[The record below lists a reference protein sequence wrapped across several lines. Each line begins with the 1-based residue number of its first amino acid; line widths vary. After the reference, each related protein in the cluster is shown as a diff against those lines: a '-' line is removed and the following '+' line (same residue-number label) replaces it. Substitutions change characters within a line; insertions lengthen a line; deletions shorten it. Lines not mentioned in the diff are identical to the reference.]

1 MLEND
6 LKIRS
11 KFINKLITK
20 IENLNDNFILLS
32 KVDKKILKKINNQIG
47 REINN
52 QIGGDANS
60 AILVALKK
68 QQEMKEQQQ
77 KITASLDKLQNIEA
91 EINSFNTTF
100 DNIKNTI
107 DTIQLGNFNNLENL
121 ENLENFE
128 TLNNNI
134 LKQDDIDL
142 LEKLLDDDKYYNM
155 TFKEFKEDN
164 SISEVFR
171 KKIDKDQFK
180 ILFKGKFKDDEVG
193 LAINPIV
200 NATNPIVNAI
210 NPIVNAPNERKEL
223 YKQILER
230 ARIANKNK

>member
-121 ENLENFE
+121 ENFE

-142 LEKLLDDDKYYNM
+142 LENLLDDDKYYDRTF
-155 TFKEFKEDN
+155 TFKKFKEDT
-164 SISEVFR
+164 SISENLR
-171 KKIDKDQFK
+171 KKIDEDQFK
-180 ILFKGKFKDDEVG
+180 ILFKGEFKDDEERH
-193 LAINPIV
+193 AI
-200 NATNPIVNAI
+200 NPIVNAI
-210 NPIVNAPNERKEL
+210 NPIVNATNERKSLAKASKEEVYQQRL
-223 YKQILER
+223 DR
-230 ARIANKNK
+230 ARRANKK

>member
-20 IENLNDNFILLS
+20 IEDLNNNFILLS
-32 KVDKKILKKINNQIG
+32 KVDKKIFKKMNNQIG

-77 KITASLDKLQNIEA
+77 KITDSLDKLQNIEA

-121 ENLENFE
+121 ENFE
-128 TLNNNI
+128 TLNNNT
-134 LKQDDIDL
+134 LKQADIDL
-142 LEKLLDDDKYYNM
+142 LKELLDDDKYYDM
-155 TFKEFKEDN
+155 TFEQFKEDN
-164 SISEVFR
+164 SISEDFR
-171 KKIDKDQFK
+171 KKIDEDQFK
-180 ILFKGKFKDDEVG
+180 ILFKDDEVG

-200 NATNPIVNAI
+200 NAINPIVNAI
-210 NPIVNAPNERKEL
+210 NPIVNATNERKSLTKASGKKEV
-223 YKQILER
+223 YQQRLER
-230 ARIANKNK
+230 ARANKK

>member
-32 KVDKKILKKINNQIG
+32 KVDNKILKK
-47 REINN
+47 INN

-107 DTIQLGNFNNLENL
+107 DTIQLGNFNNLEN
-121 ENLENFE
+121 FE
-128 TLNNNI
+128 TLNNNT
-134 LKQDDIDL
+134 LKQADIVLLENLLSNKNKKYRSLKDFKADKDIDKNL
-142 LEKLLDDDKYYNM
+142 RDKIEQESFDILFPSPAVIDPIKIKERVERARKAKAKPLDDDS
-155 TFKEFKEDN
+155 D
-164 SISEVFR
+164 
-171 KKIDKDQFK
+171 
-180 ILFKGKFKDDEVG
+180 DDE
-193 LAINPIV
+193 LSI
-200 NATNPIVNAI
+200 
-210 NPIVNAPNERKEL
+210 
-223 YKQILER
+223 
-230 ARIANKNK
+230 

>member
-20 IENLNDNFILLS
+20 IEHLNDNFILLS
-32 KVDKKILKKINNQIG
+32 KVDKKILKKMNNQIG

-60 AILVALKK
+60 TILVALKK

-77 KITASLDKLQNIEA
+77 KLTDKLNKLQNIEA

-107 DTIQLGNFNNLENL
+107 DTIQLGDFNNLENL
-121 ENLENFE
+121 KNFE

-142 LEKLLDDDKYYNM
+142 LEKLLDNDLYYDM
-155 TFKEFKEDN
+155 TFEKFKEDN
-164 SISEVFR
+164 SIREDFR
-171 KKIDKDQFK
+171 KKIDEDQFK
-180 ILFKGKFKDDEVG
+180 ILFKGEFKDNEEG
-193 LAINPIV
+193 LAIDPII
-200 NATNPIVNAI
+200 NATN
-210 NPIVNAPNERKEL
+210 ERKSLATASNEKL
-223 YKQILER
+223 YKERLER
-230 ARIANKNK
+230 AKRANKTK

>member
-1 MLEND
+1 MSENS
-6 LKIRS
+6 LKIRG
-11 KFINKLITK
+11 KFINKLATK
-20 IENLNDNFILLS
+20 IEDLNDNFILLS
-32 KVDKKILKKINNQIG
+32 KVDKKIFKKINNQIG

-77 KITASLDKLQNIEA
+77 KITDSLDKLQNIEA

-107 DTIQLGNFNNLENL
+107 DTIQLGNFNNL

-180 ILFKGKFKDDEVG
+180 ILFKDDEVG

-200 NATNPIVNAI
+200 NAINPIVNAI
-210 NPIVNAPNERKEL
+210 NPIVNATNERKSLTKASGKKEV
-223 YKQILER
+223 YQQRLER
-230 ARIANKNK
+230 ARANKK

>member
-20 IENLNDNFILLS
+20 IEDLNDNFILLS
-32 KVDKKILKKINNQIG
+32 KVDNKILKKINNQIC

-77 KITASLDKLQNIEA
+77 KLADKLNKLQNIEA

-107 DTIQLGNFNNLENL
+107 DTIQLGDFNNLENFKT
-121 ENLENFE
+121 FE

-134 LKQDDIDL
+134 LKQADIDL
-142 LEKLLDDDKYYNM
+142 LKDLLDDDKYYNM
-155 TFKEFKEDN
+155 TFKEFTED
-164 SISEVFR
+164 SIS
-171 KKIDKDQFK
+171 KLLKTKIDEDQFK
-180 ILFKGKFKDDEVG
+180 ILFKGEFKDDEVG
-193 LAINPIV
+193 FVTSPTDSVVRTPLAK
-200 NATNPIVNAI
+200 
-210 NPIVNAPNERKEL
+210 APTGMSSIQQKV
-223 YKQILER
+223 ER
-230 ARIANKNK
+230 ARKANAAIKRQR

>member
-121 ENLENFE
+121 ENFE

-142 LEKLLDDDKYYNM
+142 LGKLLDDDKYYNM
-155 TFKEFKEDN
+155 TFEEFKEDI
-164 SISEVFR
+164 SIREDFR
-171 KKIDKDQFK
+171 KKIDEDQFK
-180 ILFKGKFKDDEVG
+180 ILFKGEFKDDEVG
-193 LAINPIV
+193 GVISPTDSVVRTPLAKD
-200 NATNPIVNAI
+200 
-210 NPIVNAPNERKEL
+210 PNRMSSVQQK
-223 YKQILER
+223 LER
-230 ARIANKNK
+230 ARKAKQLLKDKGND

>member
-20 IENLNDNFILLS
+20 IEHLNDNFILLS
-32 KVDKKILKKINNQIG
+32 KVDNKILKKMNNQIG

-77 KITASLDKLQNIEA
+77 KLTDKLNKLQNIEA

-107 DTIQLGNFNNLENL
+107 DTIQLGDFNNL

-142 LEKLLDDDKYYNM
+142 LEKLLDDDKYYDM

-164 SISEVFR
+164 SISEDFR
-171 KKIDKDQFK
+171 KKIDEDQFK
-180 ILFKGKFKDDEVG
+180 ILFKGEFKDNEKG
-193 LAINPIV
+193 SAINPIV
-200 NATNPIVNAI
+200 NPT
-210 NPIVNAPNERKEL
+210 NERKSLATASNKEL
-223 YKQILER
+223 YQQRLER
-230 ARIANKNK
+230 ARRARRANKNK

>member
-121 ENLENFE
+121 ENFE

-142 LEKLLDDDKYYNM
+142 LKNLLSNKNKNYRSLI
-155 TFKEFKEDN
+155 EFKAD
-164 SISEVFR
+164 
-171 KKIDKDQFK
+171 KDIDKDLRDKIEPESFD
-180 ILFKGKFKDDEVG
+180 ILFPSRAVIDPMNTKTK
-193 LAINPIV
+193 
-200 NATNPIVNAI
+200 
-210 NPIVNAPNERKEL
+210 ERV
-223 YKQILER
+223 QR
-230 ARIANKNK
+230 AKKSNQAKNSKPF